1 MPYMALYR
9 KYRPHRL
16 ADIVG
21 QKPVVKTL
29 INALEKGQVNHAYL
43 FCGPRGTG
51 KTTIARALARA
62 VNCHEGPTPEPCG
75 ACVSCRR
82 HQEGKSMDLVEI
94 DAASNRGIDEIRA
107 LKGTV
112 SFSPTEGR
120 NKVYIID
127 EVHMLTK
134 EAFNAFLKTLEDP
147 PPRVIF
153 LLATTEPHKVL
164 PTILSRCQ
172 RFDLRLHTHSD
183 IIDYLQ
189 YICGEEE
196 VKASPQALQA
206 IAEAAEGGL
215 RDAISILDQA
225 LSYAGGSLEGEQV
238 YELLGRLDR
247 RELARVVEKIMAGD
261 IPSLFATWQEIE
273 EKGKEPRQVLSD
285 LTSYLRSLLI
295 LKECGSETRLLALP
309 AEDKKELLN
318 LGRDLQRSELLTML
332 DILAGME
339 KDMDHSSHPF
349 LLLEMAGLRL
359 AGVSK
364 EQSLPD
370 KEAYPEKTSSLPQE
384 EVSGKDIKKGQRREK
399 SASSSGKKIKD
410 EEQQK
415 EQRVDKE
422 IEQRAEMKEVKKEEK
437 KAEKKAERKKGEK
450 KIKESPRGDNIKWEE
465 FLQFLLQK
473 KEENIIYQRLQ
484 ALLRDSYP
492 EKMEDNQLTLQV
504 RFAWHR
510 SELEKK
516 KDLLEQGLQEF
527 YGQHITPRFIME
539 GEDEEKVKEQEKQ
552 TAPAK
557 KGKSLREEPLVQE
570 ALELFEGR
578 IVED

>member
-9 KYRPHRL
+9 KYRPHRM

-75 ACVSCRR
+75 VCISCRR
-82 HQEGKSMDLVEI
+82 HQEGKSMDMVEI

-127 EVHMLTK
+127 EVHMLTR

-164 PTILSRCQ
+164 PTIHSRCQ

-183 IIDYLQ
+183 IIDYLE
-189 YICGEEE
+189 YICGEEG
-196 VKASPQALQA
+196 VKASPQAMQA

-225 LSYAGGSLEGEQV
+225 LSFAGGSLEGDQV

-309 AEDKKELLN
+309 PEDKKELFN

-364 EQSLPD
+364 EPSSPD
-370 KEAYPEKTSSLPQE
+370 EEVYIEKTTPSLQE
-384 EVSGKDIKKGQRREK
+384 EGPGKDIEKVQGEGKSVSSPGQ
-399 SASSSGKKIKD
+399 KIRV

-415 EQRVDKE
+415 EQRVDQE
-422 IEQRAEMKEVKKEEK
+422 VEQKAEKKKE
-437 KAEKKAERKKGEK
+437 EKKAERKKGEK
-450 KIKESPRGDNIKWEE
+450 KIKGSPRGDKIKWEE
-465 FLQFLLQK
+465 FLQFLLKK
-473 KEENIIYQRLQ
+473 KEENSVYQRLQ
-484 ALLRDSYP
+484 ALLKDAYP
-492 EKMEDNQLTLQV
+492 KKIEEDRLTLQV
-504 RFAWHR
+504 RFDWHR
-510 SELEKK
+510 RELEKK

-527 YGQHITPRFIME
+527 YGQGITPRFIME
-539 GEDEEKVKEQEKQ
+539 GEDEGKIKEQEEQ
-552 TAPAK
+552 TAPEK
-557 KGKSLREEPLVQE
+557 KGKSLRDDPLVQE